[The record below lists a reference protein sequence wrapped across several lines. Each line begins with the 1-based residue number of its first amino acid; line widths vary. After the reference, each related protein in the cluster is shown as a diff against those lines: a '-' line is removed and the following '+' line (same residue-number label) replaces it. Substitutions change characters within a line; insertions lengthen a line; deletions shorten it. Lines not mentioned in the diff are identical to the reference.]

1 MTMAKEKR
9 EVYRESE
16 SGNGGDD
23 FREHLV
29 TGKERV
35 EFQIILLNGLDSV
48 RRGITDSKDGG
59 CSALLALWSV
69 LPSKIR
75 NQFPDLP
82 AEVNFQ
88 NRVQYRFE
96 TKYKRMTFHNKAQ
109 THRWFNPA
117 TCQYEDKVDREAYSH
132 TKLVPKSREIVCFD
146 LKPIQYQRSFVMERL
161 VQICDALDKAGILW
175 KGRWEL
181 TGGLD

>member
-1 MTMAKEKR
+1 MARSR
-9 EVYRESE
+9 EVYQEKETE
-16 SGNGGDD
+16 SGNGDGDY
-23 FREHLV
+23 REHLV

-59 CSALLALWSV
+59 CSALLALWSI

-82 AEVNFQ
+82 AEINFQ
-88 NRVQYRFE
+88 NRVQYVVKFDYR
-96 TKYKRMTFHNKAQ
+96 KRTFHNEAR
-109 THRWFNPA
+109 THRAFDA
-117 TCQYEDKVDREAYSH
+117 KTGQYETIVDREAYDH
-132 TKLVPKSREIVCFD
+132 RKLVPTGRKVVCVD
-146 LKPIQYQRSFVMERL
+146 LKPINYQRSFVMTRL
-161 VQICDALDKAGILW
+161 VAICDALDKAGILW
-175 KGRWEL
+175 KSRWEL